1 MIEMDGLTLIDAIKD
16 NQIATA
22 SSLISRCSADLLN
35 GGPWLHR
42 ATERGR
48 VEIMTMLLDAGAN
61 INAIDEGKC
70 TACQIAIVMNQF
82 DALKLL
88 VERGAALNKIKA

>member
-1 MIEMDGLTLIDAIKD
+1 
-16 NQIATA
+16 
-22 SSLISRCSADLLN
+22 
-35 GGPWLHR
+35 
-42 ATERGR
+42 
-48 VEIMTMLLDAGAN
+48 MTMLLDAGAN